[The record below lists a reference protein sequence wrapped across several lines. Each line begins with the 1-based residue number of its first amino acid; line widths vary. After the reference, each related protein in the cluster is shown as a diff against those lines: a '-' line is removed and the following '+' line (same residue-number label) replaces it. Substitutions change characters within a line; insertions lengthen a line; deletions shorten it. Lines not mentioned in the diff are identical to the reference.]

1 MVPSLETHAS
11 WFSKNWLLGG
21 PWGIGF
27 VGGNSLVMVAKELV
41 LWALLRAWVRDS

>member
-27 VGGNSLVMVAKELV
+27 IGGNSLVMVAKGV
-41 LWALLRAWVRDS
+41 RAVGFTDWSGLG